1 MRAADI
7 AQIRR
12 FNRAV
17 AEGIGALQ
25 EQYLG
30 RGRPMAEAR
39 LLWEV
44 GADGADIRELRD
56 RLGLDAGY
64 LSRLLRSLERQKL
77 VHVRGTADDRRVRRV
92 ALTAKGRRERAV
104 LDRRSDAVAERM
116 LQPLTERQRLSFL
129 TAVAEV
135 ERLLQASLV
144 QFTVERPT
152 SRDARWCL
160 TQYYAELNDRFDS
173 GFDVDA
179 ALPVEQHEL
188 TPPGGALMLARLHG
202 QPVGC
207 GIVKTPR
214 GRPAYIKRMW
224 VASDARGLGIGRRL
238 LAELEDHAW
247 QTGAKCV
254 QLETNRALKEAI
266 ALYRQSGYAEVEAF
280 NDEAYAHHWFEK
292 ARPLAMRLD
301 RGTTRRR
308 NGR

>member
-39 LLWEV
+39 LLWEI
-44 GADGADIRELRD
+44 GEDGADIRELRD

-77 VHVRGTADDRRVRRV
+77 VHVRGTTDDRRVRRV

-104 LDRRSDAVAERM
+104 LDSRSDAVAERM
-116 LQPLTERQRLSFL
+116 LQPLTERQRVSFL
-129 TAVAEV
+129 AAVAEV
-135 ERLLQASLV
+135 ERLLQASMV

-160 TQYYAELNDRFDS
+160 AQYYEELNERFDS
-173 GFDVDA
+173 GFDLDA

-188 TPPGGALMLARLHG
+188 SPPGGALILARLHG

-214 GRPAYIKRMW
+214 RRPAYIKRMW
-224 VASDARGLGIGRRL
+224 VAPNARGLGIGRRL

-247 QTGAKCV
+247 RTGAACV
-254 QLETNRALKEAI
+254 QLETNRALEEAI
-266 ALYRQSGYAEVEAF
+266 ALYRQSGYAEVAAF
-280 NDEAYAHHWFEK
+280 NDEPYADHWFEK
-292 ARPLAMRLD
+292 ARPLATRLD
-301 RGTTRRR
+301 RGTTP
-308 NGR
+308 